1 MSELTERQ
9 GRLPYNCAHMS
20 TDGQLSVV
28 TKGAELGA
36 LAARLAIQPI
46 IGVDTESNSLHA
58 YRERLC
64 LVQFSTPTEDAIVDP
79 LAVPDLAP
87 LAGVLGDRK
96 VEKVFHAAEY
106 DLIVLNRDYDYTVT
120 NLFDTMIAAR
130 VLGRPKVGLGNLLE
144 EEFAIKLEKRYQ
156 RADWGQRP
164 LKQEMLEYARLD
176 THYLIALRDKLKAQL
191 EEKGRWELAAE
202 DFARLPD
209 VVRTA
214 AKEVQAPDLW
224 RIKGARDLTPRQAAI
239 LQELSTYREAK
250 AAAADVPLF
259 KIMGDATLTAIAA
272 AEPKTAADMK
282 DIAGM
287 TPGQINR
294 HGKGLLDAVRRG
306 QEGAP
311 IRRPKRAP
319 YDEAYVERLD
329 DLRAWRKEAAK
340 ELEVESDVVLPR
352 DIMEAAAKA
361 NPRSQSALEPLM
373 ATAPYRF
380 RIYGEDIVKALKGE
394 KKPQV
399 TTVKEAD
406 TQE

>member
-1 MSELTERQ
+1 MATENQLT
-9 GRLPYNCAHMS
+9 L
-20 TDGQLSVV
+20 V
-28 TKGAELGA
+28 TKTPDLEA
-36 LAARLAIQPI
+36 LAARLSRERTLA
-46 IGVDTESNSLHA
+46 VDTESNSLHA

-64 LVQFSTPTEDAIVDP
+64 LVQFSTTKEDAIVDP

-87 LAGVLGDRK
+87 LAGVLGDPK
-96 VEKVFHAAEY
+96 IQKVFHAAEY
-106 DLIVLNRDYDYTVT
+106 DLIVLNRDHGYPVV
-120 NLFDTMIAAR
+120 NIFDTMIAAR

-156 RADWGQRP
+156 RADWGERP

-202 DFARLPD
+202 DFARLPL
-209 VVRTA
+209 VVRA
-214 AKEVQAPDLW
+214 AASEVQAPDLW

-239 LQELSTYREAK
+239 LQELSTYRETK

-259 KIMGDATLTAIAA
+259 KVMGDATLTAIAA
-272 AEPKTAADMK
+272 AEPKTAADLK

-306 QEGAP
+306 QAGAL

-319 YDEAYVERLD
+319 YDEAFVERLD
-329 DLRAWRKEAAK
+329 ALRAWRKAAAK

-352 DIMEAAAKA
+352 DIMEAAAKT
-361 NPRSQSALEPLM
+361 NPRTLSALEPLM

-380 RIYGEDIVKALKGE
+380 RIYGEQIVQALKAE
-394 KKPQV
+394 KK
-399 TTVKEAD
+399 KE
-406 TQE
+406 TNTEKPNSN